1 MGSFSYLFF
10 IFLEG
15 RAVPMG
21 KQNKDIK
28 FKIEEFIAPIT
39 ENQKHDWIKGVAKI
53 SWNDNPPKLDIR
65 NMNLAENKMGAG
77 ISLTDEEVDK
87 LVDILLENDYGSLE
101 AIKNALNRKKSRF
114 TIVQDADRCFDDDDE
129 NELVINV

>member
-1 MGSFSYLFF
+1 
-10 IFLEG
+10 
-15 RAVPMG
+15 MG

-65 NMNLAENKMGAG
+65 NMNLAHNRMGAG

-101 AIKNALNRKKSRF
+101 SIEKALKKKKSRF
-114 TIVQDADRCFDDDDE
+114 TISQDADKCFVDDDDE
-129 NELVINV
+129 ELIINV